1 MRTIAEKEGKE
12 RMGNRRNWKGKEGK
26 GEEINPSIAFCIVRY
41 LTLLL
46 IYTHF
51 EIFIIIFQIVAL
63 QTVFFLIY
71 PFSPLL
77 IQVG

>member
-1 MRTIAEKEGKE
+1 
-12 RMGNRRNWKGKEGK
+12 MGNSRNWKGNEGE
-26 GEEINPSIAFCIVRY
+26 GEESNPSIAFCIVRY

-63 QTVFFLIY
+63 QTLFFSYAL
-71 PFSPLL
+71 SPLF
-77 IQVG
+77 

>member
-12 RMGNRRNWKGKEGK
+12 RMGNSRNWKGNEGE
-26 GEEINPSIAFCIVRY
+26 GEESNPSIAFCIVRY

-63 QTVFFLIY
+63 QTLFFSYAL
-71 PFSPLL
+71 SPLF
-77 IQVG
+77 